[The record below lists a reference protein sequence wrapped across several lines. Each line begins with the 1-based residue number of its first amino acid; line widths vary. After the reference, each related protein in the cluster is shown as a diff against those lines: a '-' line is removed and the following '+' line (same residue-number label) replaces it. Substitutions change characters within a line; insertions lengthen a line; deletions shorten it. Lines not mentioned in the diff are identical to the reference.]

1 MKLSRTLK
9 IFSVIAS
16 LLIAINISAQEN
28 AIGNKPG
35 SLELEQKDIEQLH
48 KEMDD
53 LCKQIKELKK
63 LLEAE
68 KDKGKS

>member
-1 MKLSRTLK
+1 MKLSRILK
-9 IFSVIAS
+9 IFYVIAS
-16 LLIAINISAQEN
+16 LLIAINILAQEN
-28 AIGNKPG
+28 AIGNKPD
-35 SLELEQKDIEQLH
+35 SLESEQKDIEQLH